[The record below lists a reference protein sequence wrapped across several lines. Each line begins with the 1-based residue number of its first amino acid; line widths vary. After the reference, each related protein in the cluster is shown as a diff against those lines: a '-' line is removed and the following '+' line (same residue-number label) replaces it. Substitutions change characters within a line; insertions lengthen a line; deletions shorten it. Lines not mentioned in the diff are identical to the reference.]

1 MKLIYLCIWLTFS
14 YRINLLIESIEN
26 IVSRKMNKFLITL
39 FSFLAITAVSCSDD
53 DELKMPTNAIS
64 LNMMIGD
71 SETTIGGSDVY
82 VNASNNF
89 TSYNCGIADLGRKG
103 GFNQNPNL
111 SQLAQEVAVTP
122 GNFYQIVL
130 ANKVKAV
137 AGVRSIPINTNYYNV
152 YVDSWIYDKDKDIT
166 GVKVSY
172 IECYPEIKQLPEW
185 DSQVSGTSQDDG
197 YYNKKVTFT
206 FPKGCNIDK
215 DVDAYFTDGYQNR
228 TDELRIEIKEE
239 QIAISYPLY
248 SSSHKPYVEILVRYE
263 SVYTRVSLAFE

>member
-1 MKLIYLCIWLTFS
+1 MSCKLIIPFLVIASMLLT
-14 YRINLLIESIEN
+14 
-26 IVSRKMNKFLITL
+26 
-39 FSFLAITAVSCSDD
+39 ACGDD
-53 DELKMPTNAIS
+53 DEPKMPTNAIS

-103 GFNQNPNL
+103 GFNQNPNI

-130 ANKVKAV
+130 ARDIRTV
-137 AGVRSIPINTNYYNV
+137 AGVRSLPINTNYYNV
-152 YVDSWIYDKDKDIT
+152 YVDSWIYDKDKEIA
-166 GVKVSY
+166 GAKISY
-172 IECYPEIKQLPEW
+172 TECFPEIKQLPEW
-185 DSQVSGTSQDDG
+185 DSQVSVTPIDND
-197 YYNKKVTFT
+197 YYYKASYS

-215 DVDAYFTDGYQNR
+215 NVDAYFTDGYQDL
-228 TDELRIEIKEE
+228 TDELKIEIKEN
-239 QIAISYPLY
+239 QIMITYPY
-248 SSSHKPYVEILVRYE
+248 SSSHEPYVRLLVRYE